1 MEEIIVPEIIVPEI
15 IVPEII
21 VPEIV
26 FIVPYRDRE
35 AQLSIFLSHM
45 PNILKGLNYEIYISH
60 QKDKRFFNRG
70 AMKNIGFMHV
80 KEKYPDNYK
89 DINFVFNDIDTL
101 ISRKG
106 LTNFK
111 TVKGKVKHIFGFKR
125 AFGGIFSIKGE
136 DFENLN
142 GFPSIWNWGM
152 EDNALKY
159 RWLNKMKKNGDN
171 MIDYSEFFDMK
182 SKDIVLLWHGDKKVF
197 NKHQTWNAYENSID
211 FKDGI
216 NKIRNI
222 QKTENTIEDNF
233 FMINTTYFI
242 PATLPPKN
250 AEVKEIKSIRD
261 VHFGYDKK
269 KSEALKKS
277 RHYQIRNNFSLLMK
291 K

>member
-1 MEEIIVPEIIVPEI
+1 MEEIVVPEIV
-15 IVPEII
+15 VPEII

-35 AQLSIFLSHM
+35 AHLSIFLSHM

-70 AMKNIGFMHV
+70 GMKNIGFMHV

-142 GFPSIWNWGM
+142 GFPCIWNWGM

-159 RWLNKMKKNGDN
+159 RWLLKMKKNGDD

-197 NKHQTWNAYENSID
+197 NKHEAWNAYEMSGD
-211 FKDGI
+211 LKDGI

-222 QKTENTIEDNF
+222 QKTENTIEDKF
-233 FMINTTYFI
+233 FMIDTTYFI

-269 KSEALKKS
+269 KAEALKKS
-277 RHYQIRNNFSLLMK
+277 RHYQIRNNFSMMMK